1 MKIRKGTRVYKLA
14 VEQILEIMTRISRHD
29 NKDKIKSTIA
39 TWNRFDIVKEKI
51 CKLEDNFD
59 EIIQNAEHR
68 DVKVKNMTEVKDT
81 KQVLK
86 YIEVNI
92 QRYTILPRVSEGK
105 KIEGGKIIS
114 KDIAAE

>member
-1 MKIRKGTRVYKLA
+1 M
-14 VEQILEIMTRISRHD
+14 
-29 NKDKIKSTIA
+29 
-39 TWNRFDIVKEKI
+39 KEKI

-86 YIEVNI
+86 YIEVN
-92 QRYTILPRVSEGK
+92 TILPRVSEGK